1 MKLPSGPTVVTAT
14 LRTAALVTAV
24 AIVSLTLIL
33 WSRFFTT
40 LRNQRIEQLV
50 SFADERRGRDQ
61 MLFSEAEETLTSMR
75 QDMAALMAARSSTPE
90 AALAAMTSL
99 TTPGRNGVALR
110 SPASTPDLSSR
121 PQLFLPLGANTP
133 GVNLRATWAAYQLLA
148 TYGPAWRLRLPV
160 SYYIGNSGETA
171 LFWDGKVAIDA
182 IEQGPNLVTA
192 APYLVAQVRPVGVQ
206 SPAWTNVYL
215 DRASNQHMVSVS
227 LAIEED
233 GVFVGSISHDILLSD
248 VMERTLRHSPSGTA
262 SSLFT
267 REGYVIAHPGY
278 EIKPANELELPLI
291 KQPDSEVRDLWLLA
305 RAAEATGKPQVL
317 FDEKWGRYVVVAE
330 LTEPQWMLVTT
341 MSRAELLTRAFQP
354 SGWVLLL
361 GLLSIVAEL
370 LVLKAVLRRK
380 VADPLSTLAEA
391 TRRWQERSPDVALA
405 TLTPR
410 DDEIGQLARDFC
422 TLHGLVSEKVH
433 SLEEEVGRRKAAT
446 TALEEIQANLR
457 NEVATATAELQF
469 ANLQLS
475 QLAMFD
481 SLTGLANRQ
490 NYEESLRRAIEL
502 RQVQGGSLALMFI
515 DLDGFKSV
523 NDQYGHET
531 GDVLL
536 HQVAHRLVRAIR
548 AYEVVARLGGDEFV
562 VLLNHMQDRDGLSR
576 VATRILAAC
585 REPFHIGAITV
596 TISASVGVALFP
608 DDVSDPGAPEAAAR
622 LQQNADL
629 AMYEAKRR
637 GKDTWSFFNLHLTEM
652 ALASHR
658 LTDELRVAIEQEQF
672 VVHLQ
677 TIHSL
682 PDGGVTAAESLVR
695 WQHPTRGLLYPEQF
709 VPSAEKTHL
718 VRGIDRCVQRL
729 VIGALRDR
737 WQHLPPGFYVAINC
751 SAHTL
756 SERGAVDALA
766 ALLAANGVPT
776 SCVAVEV
783 TESALLEEGPATD
796 AVQRLRELGLRLI
809 LDDFGV
815 GYSCLSYL
823 KRIPLST
830 IKLDRAFVRDVH
842 EDLHSQAIART
853 VFTLARALSVDV
865 IAEGVEDPQQIAF
878 LSEEGCTKVQGFFYA
893 RPAPFAEV
901 LDALPRA
908 TTDG

>member
-1 MKLPSGPTVVTAT
+1 MKPPSGPSVVTAT
-14 LRTAALVTAV
+14 LRTAVLVTAV
-24 AIVSLTLIL
+24 AIVALTVIL

-40 LRNQRIEQLV
+40 LRSQRIEQLV
-50 SFADERRGRDQ
+50 SFAEERRGRDQ
-61 MLFSEAEETLTSMR
+61 VLFAEAQGILQTMRSDIMALLADPNTS
-75 QDMAALMAARSSTPE
+75 PE
-90 AALAAMTSL
+90 AARAALLAL
-99 TTPGRNGVALR
+99 TRPEADGGLR
-110 SPASTPDLSSR
+110 SPVDDPKLADQ
-121 PQLFLPLGANTP
+121 PQLYLPLGARTP
-133 GVNLRATWAAYQLLA
+133 DENLRVTWAAHRLLSR
-148 TYGPAWRLRLPV
+148 YGPAWRVLMPN
-160 SYYIGNSGETA
+160 SYYIGTSGETA
-171 LFWDGKVAIDA
+171 LYWHNTPIIGQI
-182 IEQGPNLVTA
+182 GPGPGLLSA
-192 APYLVAQVRPVGVQ
+192 APYLVAVGRPRGLMTA
-206 SPAWTNVYL
+206 AWTNVYL
-215 DRASNQHMVSVS
+215 DRASQQRMVSIS
-227 LAIEED
+227 LPIEVE
-233 GVFVGSISHDILLSD
+233 GRFVGALSHDILLQD
-248 VMERTLRHSPSGTA
+248 LLDRTLRHSPPGTE

-267 REGYVIAHPGY
+267 QEGFVIAHPDYPLAAPGVL
-278 EIKPANELELPLI
+278 EVELPR
-291 KQPDSEVRDLWLLA
+291 QAPSAVRDLFLQA
-305 RAAEATGKPQVL
+305 RAAMAPGKPQVV
-317 FDEKWGRYVVVAE
+317 FDEKWGRYIVVAE
-330 LTEPQWMLVTT
+330 LSDPQWMLVTSISRRDLL
-341 MSRAELLTRAFQP
+341 MSVLGP

-361 GLLSIVAEL
+361 GLLSILVEV
-370 LVLKAVLRRK
+370 LVLRSVLREK
-380 VADPLSTLAEA
+380 VADPLHTLAEA
-391 TRRWQERSPDVALA
+391 TRRWQERSPVQALA
-405 TLTPR
+405 GQVERT
-410 DDEIGQLARDFC
+410 DEIGQLARDFC
-422 TLHGLVSEKVH
+422 AVHGLVSEQVQ
-433 SLEEEVGRRKAAT
+433 SLEAEVGRRQAAT
-446 TALEEIQANLR
+446 TALEEIQTNLR

-490 NYEESLRRAIEL
+490 NYEETLRRSIEL
-502 RQVQGGSLALMFI
+502 RQDQGGSLALMFI

-536 HQVAHRLVRAIR
+536 HQVAHRLVRAVR

-562 VLLNHMQDRDGLSR
+562 VLVNHLQERETLSR
-576 VATRILAAC
+576 VAQRILAAC

-596 TISASVGVALFP
+596 SISASVGVAIFP

-637 GKDTWSFFNLHLTEM
+637 GKDTWSFFNRHLTEM

-658 LTDELRVAIEQEQF
+658 LTDELRVAIEQDQF

-677 TIHSL
+677 TIHRL
-682 PDGGVTAAESLVR
+682 PQGGVCAAESLVR
-695 WQHPTRGLLYPEQF
+695 WQHPTRGLLLPEQF

-718 VRGIDRCVQRL
+718 IRGIDRCVQRL

-737 WQHLPPGFYVAINC
+737 WQSLPEGFYIAINC
-751 SAHTL
+751 SVHTL
-756 SERGAVDALA
+756 SERGAVDALG

-776 SCVAVEV
+776 SLIAVEV

-796 AVQRLRELGLRLI
+796 AVHRLRELGVRLI

-865 IAEGVEDPQQIAF
+865 IAEGVEDSQQIAF
-878 LSEEGCTKVQGFFYA
+878 LTEEGCNNVQGFFFA
-893 RPAPFAEV
+893 RPGPFAEI
-901 LDALPRA
+901 LDGLPRA
-908 TTDG
+908 APGR